1 MLWDHESDGKVAA
14 APREVRHG
22 DICIFDYVFFES
34 EKLCFDP
41 NTRKTS
47 VFLLRRQL
55 LASSKSRVANMHQ
68 HLCLITQPAQI
79 AAAAAAAAAEQQQ
92 RASHHVRVSI

>member
-1 MLWDHESDGKVAA
+1 MPSCKDTAILREEEENRYSGLLHDVLWDHESDGKVAA

-22 DICIFDYVFFES
+22 DIRIFDFVFFES

-41 NTRKTS
+41 NTRKKS

-55 LASSKSRVANMHQ
+55 AS
-68 HLCLITQPAQI
+68 
-79 AAAAAAAAAEQQQ
+79 
-92 RASHHVRVSI
+92 